1 MPQAATLTIAL
12 AVPLTS
18 GAFPQPPWPPSR
30 GISVQY
36 EGAYSAP
43 RLVFTT
49 SATLVLSDFPNLI
62 PATGAQILVVTV
74 DAVDDTGLALTAP
87 VTVTLTGTTHGAVV
101 LTAGAAF
108 AIASPGTTGG
118 PTGISITT
126 TAPAVVRVQAVG

>member
-1 MPQAATLTIAL
+1 MPQAATLTITL
-12 AVPLTS
+12 AVPLTP
-18 GAFPQPPWPPSR
+18 GAFPQPPWPPAA

-49 SATLVLSDFPNLI
+49 AATLVLSDFPNLM
-62 PATGAQILVVTV
+62 PSTGAQLLLVTV
-74 DAVDDTGLALTAP
+74 DPVDDTGLALTAP
-87 VTVTLTGTTHGAVV
+87 VTVTLTGTTHGTVV
-101 LTAGAAF
+101 LTAGGAL

-126 TAPAVVRVQAVG
+126 TAPAVVRVSGEG